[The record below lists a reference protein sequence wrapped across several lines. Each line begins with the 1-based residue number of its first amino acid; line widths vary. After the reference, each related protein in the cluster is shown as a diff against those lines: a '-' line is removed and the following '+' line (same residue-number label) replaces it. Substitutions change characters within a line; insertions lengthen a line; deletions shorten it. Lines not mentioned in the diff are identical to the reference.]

1 MYCVKEWTAKGYEE
15 SLVVIEIFC
24 ILIVVVVSWMY
35 TTIKTDQIEHF
46 KWIDLIVHK
55 LNLNSLLKIMLS
67 KRYQT
72 EYKL

>member
-24 ILIVVVVSWMY
+24 ILIVVVVSWTY

-46 KWIDLIVHK
+46 KCIDLIVHK